1 MLLVINMITIFNIV
15 NKTNGYLKN
24 YVPYTTFNNKDL
36 MNYIEEDDK
45 HILNN
50 KRLLKMSPGDWG
62 MSVGISNEYI
72 QSNLLKTIYPEIY
85 TEIDDIRNK
94 GFNSAINIVGYDF
107 IFRNNNK
114 FYKVQSKLRQ
124 VKGINEYSCQ
134 VNITTSRRRD
144 NQREVPYEKDDFD
157 YLFVSLVN
165 IKDNYNN
172 RSDINKWGFSFIPV
186 NELID
191 VNNTDFLVKNVSSEI
206 LNKYKLNFI

>member
-1 MLLVINMITIFNIV
+1 MITIFNIV

-24 YVPYTTFNNKDL
+24 YIPYTTTYNNKDL
-36 MNYIEEDDK
+36 MNYIDEDDK
-45 HILNN
+45 LILNN
-50 KRLLKMSPGDWG
+50 KRLLKMSPVDWG

-72 QSNLLKTIYPEIY
+72 QSNLLKTIYPEVY
-85 TEIDDIRNK
+85 TEIDDIRKK
-94 GFNSAINIVGYDF
+94 GFNSAVNIAGYDF

-124 VKGINEYSCQ
+124 VKGVDAYSCQ
-134 VNITTSRRRD
+134 VNITTSRRRN
-144 NQREVPYEKDDFD
+144 NQKEVSYEKDDFD
-157 YLFVSLVN
+157 YLFISLVN

-172 RSDINKWGFSFIPV
+172 RNDINKWGFSFIPV

-191 VNNTDFLVKNVSSEI
+191 ENNTKFLVKNVSSEI

>member
-1 MLLVINMITIFNIV
+1 MITIFNIV

-24 YVPYTTFNNKDL
+24 YIPYTANNNKDL
-36 MNYIEEDDK
+36 MNYIDEDDK
-45 HILNN
+45 LILNN
-50 KRLLKMSPGDWG
+50 KRLLKMSPVDWG

-72 QSNLLKTIYPEIY
+72 QSSLLKTIYPEVY
-85 TEIDDIRNK
+85 TEIDDIRKK

-124 VKGINEYSCQ
+124 VKGVDAYSCQ
-134 VNITTSRRRD
+134 VNITTSRRRN
-144 NQREVPYEKDDFD
+144 NQKEVSYEKDDFD
-157 YLFVSLVN
+157 YLFISLVN

-172 RSDINKWGFSFIPV
+172 RNDINNRGFSFIPV

-191 VNNTDFLVKNVSSEI
+191 ANNTEFLVKNVSSEI

>member
-1 MLLVINMITIFNIV
+1 MITIFNIV

-24 YVPYTTFNNKDL
+24 YIPYTTYTTYNNKDL
-36 MNYIEEDDK
+36 MNYIDEDDK
-45 HILNN
+45 LILNN
-50 KRLLKMSPGDWG
+50 KRLLKMSPVDWG

-72 QSNLLKTIYPEIY
+72 QSSLLKTIYPEVY
-85 TEIDDIRNK
+85 TEIDDIRKK

-124 VKGINEYSCQ
+124 VKGVDAYSCQ
-134 VNITTSRRRD
+134 INITTSRRRN
-144 NQREVPYEKDDFD
+144 NQKEVSYEKDDFD
-157 YLFVSLVN
+157 YLFISLVN

-172 RSDINKWGFSFIPV
+172 RNDINKWGFSFIPV

-191 VNNTDFLVKNVSSEI
+191 ANNTEFLVKNVSSEI